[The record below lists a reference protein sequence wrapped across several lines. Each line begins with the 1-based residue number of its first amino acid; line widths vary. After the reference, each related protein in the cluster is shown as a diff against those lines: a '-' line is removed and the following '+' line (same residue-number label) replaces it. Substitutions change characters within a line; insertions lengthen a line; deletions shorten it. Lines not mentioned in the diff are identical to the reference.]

1 MIEALS
7 DSLLSHRGEPETP
20 DRDPAVCQPEYP
32 ALDQL
37 PLLTGITTVNHL
49 IGLRYQS
56 ADDVKLVLDA
66 TVLLKLD
73 PEALRHYR
81 QMDKTPPL
89 PPCGILRRLL
99 QLTEVTKGPG
109 DSIPIALHI
118 AVVCLSGTQD
128 SSNGASNG
136 GFLSNT
142 DFHPSYRKGW
152 ERQLHTALPSLD
164 YNINLI

>member
-20 DRDPAVCQPEYP
+20 DRDPAVCQLKYP

-37 PLLTGITTVNHL
+37 SLLTGITTVDHL
-49 IGLRYQS
+49 IGLRHQS
-56 ADDVKLVLDA
+56 TDDVKLVLDA
-66 TVLLKLD
+66 AVLLKLD

-118 AVVCLSGTQD
+118 AVVCLAGTQD
-128 SSNGASNG
+128 GSNGASNG

-142 DFHPSYRKGW
+142 DFHPLYRKG
-152 ERQLHTALPSLD
+152 
-164 YNINLI
+164 